1 MNNKNECV
9 ILMDN
14 GSHRPESTLTLRK
27 IASKLSD
34 SLSVKVNPVSLLH
47 STKVSSEKLN
57 GIKAEILEPY
67 IIKQCEQGVDS
78 FYIVPFFFGQSGAL
92 KDYLPERLNEIKKN
106 WSNVSVNLAP
116 TLVNMED
123 KEDFSVSNI
132 IAEFVEDKIL
142 SEKLVKPYV
151 TLVDHGTP
159 LKEVNNVRNHIT
171 NQLKILLGDKVLD
184 VKASSMERRDGKQYE
199 FNEPLLE
206 NILGSGNFIKNVIL
220 AMLFISPGRHAGKD
234 GDIDQICEKAE
245 QKCATL
251 KTYKSEL
258 FAEHP
263 DVIKILS
270 KRYNEGKGLQSL

>member
-1 MNNKNECV
+1 
-9 ILMDN
+9 MDN

-27 IASKLSD
+27 IASKLSV
-34 SLSVKVNPVSLLH
+34 SLNIKVNPVSLLH
-47 STKVSSEKLN
+47 STKVQSEKLN

-67 IIKQCEQGVDS
+67 IKKQCEQGIDS
-78 FYIVPFFFGQSGAL
+78 FLIVPFFFGQSAAL
-92 KDYLPERLNEIKKN
+92 KDYLPERINEIKKK
-106 WSNVSVNLAP
+106 WESVSVKLAP

-132 IAEFVEDKIL
+132 IAEFVVDKIL

-171 NQLKILLGDKVLD
+171 NQLKILLSDKVSD

-234 GDIDQICEKAE
+234 GDIDQICAIAEKE
-245 QKCATL
+245 CATL

-263 DVIKILS
+263 DVIKILK